1 MFLLRCVGCS
11 VAVTEQYIGEM
22 ETRFIKETEMFRAIS
37 RAKTSDRDLSRWNR
51 FDHLFEGGH
60 FGGTPV
66 DIGKLLSSL
75 QTFLQLVD
83 M

>member
-37 RAKTSDRDLSRWNR
+37 RAKTSDRDLSLRNI
-51 FDHLFEGGH
+51 FDR
-60 FGGTPV
+60 
-66 DIGKLLSSL
+66 L
-75 QTFLQLVD
+75 QSAVNLVSFVFKSNGSFARY
-83 M
+83 